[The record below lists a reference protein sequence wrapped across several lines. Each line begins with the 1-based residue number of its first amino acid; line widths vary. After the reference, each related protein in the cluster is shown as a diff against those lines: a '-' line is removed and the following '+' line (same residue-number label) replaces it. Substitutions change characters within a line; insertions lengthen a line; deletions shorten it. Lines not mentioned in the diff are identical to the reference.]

1 MAATSEEERRGC
13 PQNVQG
19 PMPSFT
25 HITLPQFRQL
35 GAAARR
41 GWRVARQVQRRDE
54 GSAEREGFV
63 WSSRVRMAESRS
75 WRVVDAPCIE
85 LPPATLILV
94 LGAGEEVLDDVREPV
109 RTFGRS
115 EIRCPDA
122 EGGGLAAVVDAAGA
136 TFGNWRASG
145 WSESAKVF
153 ARAGSGR
160 ARLLPPM

>member
-1 MAATSEEERRGC
+1 
-13 PQNVQG
+13 
-19 PMPSFT
+19 
-25 HITLPQFRQL
+25 
-35 GAAARR
+35 
-41 GWRVARQVQRRDE
+41 
-54 GSAEREGFV
+54 
-63 WSSRVRMAESRS
+63 MAESYALLIKAHCKGGGGCTRS

-122 EGGGLAAVVDAAGA
+122 EGGGLAAVVDVAGA